1 MPIQLDEPSY
11 KTQLYLYYKDV
22 VEMERIYGRGWTGI
36 IRELVRQHLRE
47 RKAKWNQQETQ
58 STS

>member
-1 MPIQLDEPSY
+1 MPITLDEPTY
-11 KTQLYLYYKDV
+11 KTILQIYYTDA

-47 RKAKWNQQETQ
+47 RKDKWETQ

>member
-1 MPIQLDEPSY
+1 MPIQLDEPTY
-11 KTQLYLYYKDV
+11 KTILHIYYADA

-36 IRELVRQHLRE
+36 IRELVRQHLKE
-47 RKAKWNQQETQ
+47 RKAKWEAQ